1 MADCFAFW
9 FFKLNPIS
17 LSECLLIGLQHLV
30 GEEAKRNGFQ
40 LVADANGGHFY
51 FQQRFVERF
60 LGCTFLG
67 MKIGKPIECFRFVE
81 QCTLT

>member
-40 LVADANGGHFY
+40 LVADANGGA
-51 FQQRFVERF
+51 F
-60 LGCTFLG
+60 LFSTNIC
-67 MKIGKPIECFRFVE
+67 
-81 QCTLT
+81 